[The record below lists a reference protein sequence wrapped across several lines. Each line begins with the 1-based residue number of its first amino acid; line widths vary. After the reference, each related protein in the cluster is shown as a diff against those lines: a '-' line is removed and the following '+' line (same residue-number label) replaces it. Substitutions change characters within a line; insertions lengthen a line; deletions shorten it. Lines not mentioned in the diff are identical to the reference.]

1 MTDQTLT
8 LRITLVAPPANTF
21 FSLQDNHDAL
31 IDLRVSDGGDLT
43 FDVPVRF
50 VEDAKG
56 VRFLGPFVRNQGGRR
71 FVYYCSGVVAG
82 QAHPTLSRRGKIWFE
97 DLPVE
102 LAREA
107 AVSGRVLHATFPG
120 KAKDGGASCATV
132 RPLERWR
139 LLAPGA

>member
-1 MTDQTLT
+1 MNSAAMFRCAAGVLG
-8 LRITLVAPPANTF
+8 
-21 FSLQDNHDAL
+21 AL
-31 IDLRVSDGGDLT
+31 IQACGGDSAPT
-43 FDVPVRF
+43 AD
-50 VEDAKG
+50 
-56 VRFLGPFVRNQGGRR
+56 
-71 FVYYCSGVVAG
+71 AG
-82 QAHPTLSRRGKIWFE
+82 QSGAKTPSGKIWFE